1 MTPIRLA
8 ARRPA
13 FRCLN
18 APSPR
23 PQLRARNLHHQQ
35 SPSQRP
41 LSDLEY
47 VSVHRADV
55 IRRAQL
61 IRRRNWLALGAALS
75 MIAPIFLVRLWDLPH
90 PMTKPRTKTLT
101 KNPLGKKVVIAPGDK
116 VIAAPTSADHPTATD
131 ADVIELVETGTSYV
145 PYFPKTIN
153 LPVPAGPEAI
163 ESEAEFHLLGLG
175 IRKVSFL
182 RVQVYV
188 VGLYVRT
195 SDLHILQNHLINT
208 VNPTASALI
217 PGEKEDLRKAL
228 LDPEKSTQIWDAVLS
243 LKGVEGIDM
252 AFRVVPT
259 RGTDFAHLRDGWMRG
274 IASRTD
280 EVRKRQAEL
289 LRQQAT
295 ANKQISLPKP
305 VSDDEFSDEAF
316 GAAMKDFKA

>member
-8 ARRPA
+8 ARRPV

-23 PQLRARNLHHQQ
+23 PQLRARNIHHQQ
-35 SPSQRP
+35 SPNQRP

-47 VSVHRADV
+47 VSVHRADA

-75 MIAPIFLVRLWDLPH
+75 MIAPIFLVRLWDLP
-90 PMTKPRTKTLT
+90 PPDDQAKDQNPGENPGEKPPSRGVLDLILPKPTSTDSPRAAT
-101 KNPLGKKVVIAPGDK
+101 DSFQGKKVVIAPGDK
-116 VIAAPTSADHPTATD
+116 VIAAPASADHPTATD

-175 IRKVSFL
+175 IRKVSLL

-188 VGLYVRT
+188 VGL
-195 SDLHILQNHLINT
+195 
-208 VNPTASALI
+208 
-217 PGEKEDLRKAL
+217 
-228 LDPEKSTQIWDAVLS
+228 
-243 LKGVEGIDM
+243 
-252 AFRVVPT
+252 
-259 RGTDFAHLRDGWMRG
+259 
-274 IASRTD
+274 
-280 EVRKRQAEL
+280 
-289 LRQQAT
+289 
-295 ANKQISLPKP
+295 
-305 VSDDEFSDEAF
+305 
-316 GAAMKDFKA
+316 